1 MPIINKNF
9 DNGNPFDFGRTSA
22 DYAKYRDVYP
32 PEFYNRLAELKIGV
46 GGQKILDLGTGT
58 GVLPRN
64 MYRFGGQWIGTD
76 ISENQIQYAKELS
89 QRAGM
94 EIEYL
99 VSASEALDFP
109 AESFDVVTACQCF
122 MYFDKKIIVP
132 KIHKWLKTNGHLA
145 VLFMAWLPDESAI
158 AAKSEELVL
167 KYNPDW
173 TGAHWQRRTVVEPDW
188 ANGFFSLANAVAFDV
203 PVRFTRE
210 SWHGRIKSCRGIG
223 ASSLTETE
231 IANWEKEHLAY
242 LQTVPEQ
249 FDILHY
255 VTILDLKK
263 LN

>member
-1 MPIINKNF
+1 MQITDKNF

-32 PEFYNRLAELKIGV
+32 PEFYDKLAELKIGFK
-46 GGQKILDLGTGT
+46 GQKILDLGTGT

-64 MYRFGGQWIGTD
+64 MYKFGGEWIGTD
-76 ISENQIQYAKELS
+76 ISENQIRYAEKLS
-89 QRAGM
+89 REAGM
-94 EIEYL
+94 KIDYQ
-99 VSASEALDFP
+99 VSASEALNFP
-109 AESFDVVTACQCF
+109 ENSFDVVTACQCF

-132 KIHKWLKTNGHLA
+132 KIHKWLKANGHLV
-145 VLFMAWLPDESAI
+145 VLFMAWLPSESAI
-158 AAKSEELVL
+158 AAQSEELVL

-173 TGAHWQRRTVVEPDW
+173 SGAHWKRNPLVEPDW
-188 ANGFFSLANAVAFDV
+188 ANSWFTTENAIAFDV

-210 SWHGRIKSCRGIG
+210 TWHGRIKSCRGIG
-223 ASSLTETE
+223 ASSLSENE

-255 VTILDLKK
+255 VTILDLRKIG
-263 LN
+263 

>member
-1 MPIINKNF
+1 MQITNKNF

-89 QRAGM
+89 RKTGM
-94 EIEYL
+94 EIEYQ

-122 MYFDKKIIVP
+122 MYFDKKIIVS
-132 KIHKWLKTNGHLA
+132 KIHKWLKTKYIEIMIFTKQPYLLCQGNRQNTAAG
-145 VLFMAWLPDESAI
+145 ESVFHERITRNI
-158 AAKSEELVL
+158 ATA
-167 KYNPDW
+167 
-173 TGAHWQRRTVVEPDW
+173 T
-188 ANGFFSLANAVAFDV
+188 
-203 PVRFTRE
+203 
-210 SWHGRIKSCRGIG
+210 
-223 ASSLTETE
+223 
-231 IANWEKEHLAY
+231 
-242 LQTVPEQ
+242 LQPCHKR
-249 FDILHY
+249 L
-255 VTILDLKK
+255 
-263 LN
+263 